1 MSQAAV
7 GPTSPPPPPEAP
19 ALLNQASGNTNA
31 KTVGGGG
38 RVISIDALRGFII
51 IMMLFVNASGGVFKS
66 QWWMGHLAAGKMGM
80 ALADFVFGSFLF
92 ITGLSIPFAF
102 KKRLAMDA
110 PAKLFWHIGLRVV
123 SLLIIGH
130 FMMGSP
136 IDHIRYFSEINSG
149 YGAYWDTRLW
159 VILVFVSVFMI
170 WHHVNVTSDL
180 GRKISAAVRVL
191 GAVGLGFA
199 WWCFTVKDW
208 KGDIGINFAP
218 YWYGIVG
225 LIGAA
230 YLVAAV
236 FYLLFRDNRV
246 ALVLGILTLFN
257 VFFVVM
263 ATHEEYGNLRGVTAI
278 YITLVSLGTIYYAI
292 RGVKDAWADA
302 KAKGS
307 HWVMPTL
314 FTGMGSLVVLFVGYM
329 AVLVLQGMG
338 TEAGVKADYV
348 MWMPWAVWPMVM
360 GVLSV
365 CAVGWFVVAGQK
377 AANPENRLFLWGLGA
392 VVAGAIVYGWWWT
405 IDAGWF
411 VKVAGEVVENKLWA
425 MTPIIGDNGG
435 LVQRAS
441 VSTHATSAML
451 GLMMGLVIA
460 DNKKYPNPLDKIT
473 TIMTYALVCVVFAL
487 ISAKWY
493 GIHKNGA
500 MPAYSL
506 ICAAFCMVMWVI
518 FYLWIDV
525 KGWKKW
531 SVLFVMAGANP
542 LTMYLIGYPVN
553 AAFFM
558 LDQWTWGGGSGAV
571 FTPNV
576 FNRADLP
583 WFGASLDWSSWQP
596 WIGVVKCLV
605 WAFFTAWVVGM
616 LAKKNFKL
624 KL

>member
-7 GPTSPPPPPEAP
+7 VPTPDLVKGAP
-19 ALLNQASGNTNA
+19 GVKGQQ
-31 KTVGGGG
+31 KGGG
-38 RVISIDALRGFII
+38 RIVSIDVLRGFII
-51 IMMLFVNASGGVFKS
+51 IMMLYVNSIAGVHKS
-66 QWWMGHLAAGKMGM
+66 QWWMGHLHSGGMGM

-102 KKRLAMDA
+102 KKRLANDA
-110 PAKLFWHIGLRVV
+110 PAKLLWHIGLRVI

-130 FMMGSP
+130 FMMGSSM
-136 IDHIRYFSEINSG
+136 DNIRFFSEWETGFSV
-149 YGAYWDTRLW
+149 YWNTRLW
-159 VILVFVSVFMI
+159 QILVFVSVFMI
-170 WHHVNVTSDL
+170 WHHVNVTSNV
-180 GRKISAAVRVL
+180 GKKISAAVRVV
-191 GAVGLGFA
+191 GAIGLVFA

-208 KGDIGINFAP
+208 KGDVGVYFAP
-218 YWYGIVG
+218 GWYGIVG

-230 YLVAAV
+230 YLVTAV

-246 ALVLGILTLFN
+246 ALVFGLLTLFN

-263 ATHEEYGNLRGVTAI
+263 ATHKEYENLTNKAAI
-278 YITLVSLGTIYYAI
+278 YVAIVSVGTIYYAI
-292 RGVKDAWADA
+292 RGMKDAWVDA
-302 KAKGS
+302 KKKGS

-314 FTGMGSLVVLFVGYM
+314 FSGMGGLVVLFVGYM
-329 AVLVLQGMG
+329 ALLVVKGMFNE
-338 TEAGVKADYV
+338 TPADTDYV
-348 MWMPWAVWPMVM
+348 MWMPWAVWPVVM
-360 GVLSV
+360 GVLGV
-365 CAVGWFVVAGQK
+365 CAVGWFAVNGKK
-377 AANPENRLFLWGLGA
+377 AQTSLDRGLLWGLGA

-411 VKVAGEVVENKLWA
+411 VKTIGEAEVSKLLT
-425 MTPIIGDNGG
+425 MTPIIGDHGG

-441 VSTHATSAML
+441 VSTHATSSVL

-460 DNKKYPNPLDKIT
+460 DNKKYPRELDKIT
-473 TIMTYALVCVVFAL
+473 TILTYALICVVFAL

-518 FYLWIDV
+518 FYLWTDV

-542 LTMYLIGYPVN
+542 LTMYLIGYPVR

-558 LDQWTWGGGSGAV
+558 LDQWTWAGGEGAV

-576 FNRADLP
+576 FNRADFP
-583 WFGASLDWSSWQP
+583 WFGESFDWSAWQP
-596 WIGVVKCLV
+596 WIATTKVLI

-616 LAKKNFKL
+616 LAKKNVKL